1 MTNDIKK
8 QIEELKEKINYHN
21 HKYYILDNPVISDA
35 EYDKLFRKLRELEE
49 KYPQYKTDDS
59 PTSRVG
65 SAPLSKLGTVIHK
78 TPMLSLDNAFS
89 EEELLSFDA
98 RVKRNLKKDDIE
110 YCVELKIDGLAVSL
124 VYENY
129 VFTTGATR
137 GDGIEGENITN
148 NLRTV
153 KSIPLKL
160 IEPEKYDIPD
170 YLEVRGEVFLS
181 WKSFEEINIEREK
194 NGEALFAN
202 PRNAAAGSV
211 RQLDSKIT
219 AKRNLDIF
227 IYSCDTPLKNIQKH
241 SDTLELLR
249 KIGFKTNEKYNKVFS
264 DINKVIEYCKSWT
277 GKILPYGIDGLVIKV
292 NDLTEQKKLGNVS
305 RSPRWAIAYKMQ
317 FTEKNTLLED
327 IIVQVGRTGA
337 ITPVAVLKP
346 VELDGSVVSRATLHN
361 EDEIIRKDLRIGDT
375 VTVHKAGGVIPEI
388 IAPVKEKRKGAEKK
402 FKFPSKC
409 PICLSPIFRE
419 EDEAAYRCLNSSCPA
434 QIAEGLK
441 HFIRG
446 MGIDGLGEKIVE
458 QMVEKGIIKSF
469 VDLYKI
475 NKDDML
481 KMERLGDILAEKL
494 LKNIE
499 ESKNVKLKDFIYSLG
514 IRHVGEHISDVLAK
528 RYKSIENL
536 MHAKQ
541 EELIEI
547 EEIGPQVSESITDYF
562 KDPPNRKLIEDLQKA
577 GLVIKFETP
586 AGPQPLKDK
595 KFIVTGSLENF
606 TRDEIKDKIISLGGQ
621 VLSSV
626 SKNVDYVL
634 AGTDPGSKYDKAKKL
649 ELKIVNE
656 NEFLN
661 MIK

>member
-21 HKYYILDNPVISDA
+21 HKYYILDNPVISDT
-35 EYDKLFRKLRELEE
+35 EYDGLFRKLKDLEE

-89 EEELLSFDA
+89 EEELLAFDV
-98 RVKRNLKKDDIE
+98 RVKKNLKKDDIE

-137 GDGIEGENITN
+137 GDGVEGENITN

-160 IEPEKYDIPD
+160 IDPKKYDIPD

-181 WKSFEEINIEREK
+181 WKSFEKINTEREK

-227 IYSCDTPLKNIQKH
+227 IYSYDTPLKNIQKH

-292 NDLTEQKKLGNVS
+292 NDFAEQKKLGSVS

-346 VELDGSVVSRATLHN
+346 VEIDGSVVSRATLHN

-388 IAPVKEKRKGAEKK
+388 IGPVKEKRKGAEKK
-402 FKFPSKC
+402 FKFPAKC
-409 PICLSPIFRE
+409 PICSSPIFRE

-434 QIAEGLK
+434 QIAEALK
-441 HFIRG
+441 HFIWG
-446 MGIDGLGEKIVE
+446 IGIDGLGEKIVE
-458 QMVEKGIIKSF
+458 QMVEKGVIKSF

-475 NKDDML
+475 DKDDML
-481 KMERLGDILAEKL
+481 KMERMGDILAEKL

-499 ESKNVKLKDFIYSLG
+499 GSKNVKLKDFIYSLG

-536 MHAKQ
+536 IHAKQ
-541 EELIEI
+541 EDLIEI

-562 KDPPNRKLIEDLQKA
+562 KDPPNKKLIKDFQKA
-577 GLVIKFETP
+577 GVKIKFEVP

-595 KFIVTGSLENF
+595 KFIVTGSLESF
-606 TRDEIKDKIISLGGQ
+606 TRNEIKDKIISLGGQ

-634 AGTDPGSKYDKAKKL
+634 TGIAPGSKYDKAKKL
-649 ELKIVNE
+649 ELKIIKE